1 MNKNDY
7 SYSNCK
13 WYVSSKINLN
23 ELFDFFMYLLLYVL
37 KRGK

>member
-7 SYSNCK
+7 SYSSCK

-23 ELFDFFMYLLLYVL
+23 ELFNFFMYLNCYCMF
-37 KRGK
+37 